1 MGNQRRTV
9 LPSKPCAIRKIHS
22 AEICNGSLSN
32 TCANDPY
39 FDAAVKAARVRTNQ
53 LAARHGLSP
62 AEREDIQQ
70 ELILDLLEHR
80 NQFDPNKGSAGTFTG
95 MVSKHRSVELLDT
108 LIKQRIR
115 EAVIDLETKVTE
127 DGSRLGGTNDYLDAM
142 HFNRNP
148 DQDFFTDGMALHD
161 LQSAI
166 KFMNSDQSELL
177 DLICTHPDLVSACE
191 ASGISTASFYRRVN
205 DLRMHLRMFGLRD
218 VA

>member
-1 MGNQRRTV
+1 MENQSPSS
-9 LPSKPCAIRKIHS
+9 LPAAQCTIGKSCVI
-22 AEICNGSLSN
+22 NGFLPN
-32 TCANDPY
+32 RCANDPY

-53 LAARHGLSP
+53 LATRHGLSP

-80 NQFDPNKGSAGTFTG
+80 TQFDPNKGSAGTFTG

-115 EAVIDLETKVTE
+115 EAVIDLETKATD
-127 DGSRLGGTNDYLDAM
+127 DGGQLGGTNDYIDSM
-142 HFNRNP
+142 HFKLNP
-148 DQDFFTDGMALHD
+148 DQDLFTDGMAFHD
-161 LQSAI
+161 LRAAI
-166 KFMNSDQSELL
+166 NYMNSQQSELL
-177 DLICTHPDLVSACE
+177 DLICAHPDLASACA
-191 ASGISTASFYRRVN
+191 ASGISTASFYRRIN